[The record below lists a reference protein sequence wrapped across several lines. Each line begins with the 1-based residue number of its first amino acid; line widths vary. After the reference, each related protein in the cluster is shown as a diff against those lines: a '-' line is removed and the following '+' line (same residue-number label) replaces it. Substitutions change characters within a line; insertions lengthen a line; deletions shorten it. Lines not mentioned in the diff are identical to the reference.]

1 MLAVAGGEGLTA
13 ARRLPGFPGD
23 PCLAEMRS
31 KRKLE
36 KEKGTGVWALDEL
49 PWQWPG
55 LWGGKEQSRPQSCHL
70 LCHVSSQEQG
80 KRAKPSWKCSHV
92 AGHSPRRAW
101 SLVRQSE
108 QLCVCPFVHVPTG
121 GIKGTYRPELR

>member
-23 PCLAEMRS
+23 LCLAEMRA
-31 KRKLE
+31 KQKLE
-36 KEKGTGVWALDEL
+36 KEKGTGVWGLDGL

-70 LCHVSSQEQG
+70 LCHVSSHQERG
-80 KRAKPSWKCSHV
+80 
-92 AGHSPRRAW
+92 RR
-101 SLVRQSE
+101 
-108 QLCVCPFVHVPTG
+108 
-121 GIKGTYRPELR
+121 